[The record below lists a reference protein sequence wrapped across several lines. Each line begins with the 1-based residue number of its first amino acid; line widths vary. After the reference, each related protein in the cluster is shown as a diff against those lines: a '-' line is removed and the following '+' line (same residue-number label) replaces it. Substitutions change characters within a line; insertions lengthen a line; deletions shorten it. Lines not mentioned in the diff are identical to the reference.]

1 MQIPPYKKTLLI
13 SVVVVAV
20 LVIAGM
26 LFTRTSAKTPD
37 YMTAPATIGS
47 IRTVVNATG
56 TIQPVVTV
64 QVGSQT
70 SGQVQELYADFNSVV
85 KRGQLLAKIDPRN
98 AQAQAENAGAA
109 AAAAQAQVRNA
120 EAGRATR
127 EAEVRSA
134 QSNLGAADVDRN
146 NTATLYDRAVE
157 LNQKGL
163 LSKNDFDGAKA
174 NADSSRAKYGQAQA
188 GVQQAEAQQA
198 ASSAD
203 LDQARAQL
211 ARAQAELKQARVNL
225 GYTNIYSPVDG
236 VVISRNV
243 DVGQTIAASLQ
254 SPTLFT
260 IANDLTR
267 MQVNASVDEADIGN
281 VADGAEVTF
290 SVDAYPREL
299 FRGRVQETRL
309 NPSTVQNVVT
319 YGVILDVDNSELKL
333 KPGMTANTTIIVDR
347 RDRVLAIPNTALR
360 YTPPGMQRQPVRTE
374 SVPDEEVESTN
385 AAPPVA
391 EPESVPGR
399 KWDPTDKVHQTRST
413 QRFTRSGE
421 AWVLSPDGTPERR
434 SLVLGIT
441 DGVKTEVVSGQLQA
455 GEAVITGEN
464 TTKNVSPSQPVT
476 PNPLLPVPRLPG
488 GGGRRR

>member
-1 MQIPPYKKTLLI
+1 MQTRPYRKTFVI
-13 SVVVVAV
+13 SIVVVSV

-26 LFTRTSAKTPD
+26 LFTRTSAKAPD
-37 YMTAPATIGS
+37 YMTAPAPIGS

-267 MQVNASVDEADIGN
+267 MQVNANVDEADIGN
-281 VADGAEVTF
+281 ISDQADVRFT
-290 SVDAYPREL
+290 VDAYPNE
-299 FRGRVQETRL
+299 FFHGRIAEIRL
-309 NPSTVQNVVT
+309 NPQTVQNVVT
-319 YGVILDVDNSELKL
+319 YSVIIGIENPELKL
-333 KPGMTANTTIIVDR
+333 KPGMTANITITVDQ
-347 RDRVLAIPNTALR
+347 RDNVLKVANAALR
-360 YTPPGMQRQPVRTE
+360 YTPAGIEREQFRGQRTAFSPASSVLTQPSR
-374 SVPDEEVESTN
+374 P
-385 AAPPVA
+385 AA
-391 EPESVPGR
+391 EG
-399 KWDPTDKVHQTRST
+399 
-413 QRFTRSGE
+413 
-421 AWVLSPDGTPERR
+421 
-434 SLVLGIT
+434 
-441 DGVKTEVVSGQLQA
+441 
-455 GEAVITGEN
+455 
-464 TTKNVSPSQPVT
+464 
-476 PNPLLPVPRLPG
+476 
-488 GGGRRR
+488 

>member
-1 MQIPPYKKTLLI
+1 
-13 SVVVVAV
+13 
-20 LVIAGM
+20 
-26 LFTRTSAKTPD
+26 
-37 YMTAPATIGS
+37 
-47 IRTVVNATG
+47 
-56 TIQPVVTV
+56 
-64 QVGSQT
+64 
-70 SGQVQELYADFNSVV
+70 
-85 KRGQLLAKIDPRN
+85 
-98 AQAQAENAGAA
+98 
-109 AAAAQAQVRNA
+109 
-120 EAGRATR
+120 
-127 EAEVRSA
+127 
-134 QSNLGAADVDRN
+134 VDRN

-360 YTPPGMQRQPVRTE
+360 YAPPGMQRQPVLTE

-391 EPESVPGR
+391 EPESAPGR

-421 AWVLSPDGTPERR
+421 VWVLSPDGTPERR